1 MNSCMEV
8 LGIAMET
15 LNSSHFDGGTG
26 VKVLFGNLLRLKIC
40 YHNVQRY
47 TDENGAKNS
56 EIIR

>member
-1 MNSCMEV
+1 MEV